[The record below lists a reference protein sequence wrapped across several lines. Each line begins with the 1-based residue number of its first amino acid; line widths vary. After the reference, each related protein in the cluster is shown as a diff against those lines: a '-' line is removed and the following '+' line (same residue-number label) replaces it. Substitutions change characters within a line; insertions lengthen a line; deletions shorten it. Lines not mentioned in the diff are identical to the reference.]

1 MAVARGTELQKIT
14 HEGDDTLAN
23 VNLGEAKVVQWTAK
37 DGTKLEG
44 IVTFPLDYAAGKKYP
59 FLVLPHGGPEANDE
73 FRLDLISRLISGMGY
88 VVLQPEYRGSTGYG
102 ADFLVAIYQHFGD
115 RAYSDV
121 DSATDFAI
129 TRGWADPNRLAIFGW
144 SAGGFMTSWT
154 VTQTHRYKAAI
165 EGAGITDW
173 LSFIPTSDIWQVDY
187 DARLQE
193 KDVTPMPQFSAVMH
207 VDQVTTPLLILHG
220 DADLRVPVL
229 QGREYYVLLA
239 ERGKTVRMVTYP
251 GSPHFPRLA
260 EQRRDVF
267 KEIQDW
273 LTRYNP

>member
-1 MAVARGTELQKIT
+1 
-14 HEGDDTLAN
+14 
-23 VNLGEAKVVQWTAK
+23 
-37 DGTKLEG
+37 
-44 IVTFPLDYAAGKKYP
+44 
-59 FLVLPHGGPEANDE
+59 
-73 FRLDLISRLISGMGY
+73 MGY

-102 ADFLVAIYQHFGD
+102 ADFLAAIYQHFGD

-129 TRGWADPNRLAIFGW
+129 AQGWADPNRLAIFGW

-193 KDVTPMPQFSAVMH
+193 KGFYANASVF
-207 VDQVTTPLLILHG
+207 
-220 DADLRVPVL
+220 
-229 QGREYYVLLA
+229 
-239 ERGKTVRMVTYP
+239 
-251 GSPHFPRLA
+251 
-260 EQRRDVF
+260 RRHARS
-267 KEIQDW
+267 I
-273 LTRYNP
+273 R